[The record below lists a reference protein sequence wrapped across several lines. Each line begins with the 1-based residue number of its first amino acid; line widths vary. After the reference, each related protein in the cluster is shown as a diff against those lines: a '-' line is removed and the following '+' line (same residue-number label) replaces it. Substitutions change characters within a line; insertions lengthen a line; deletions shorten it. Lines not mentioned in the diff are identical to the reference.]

1 MALSSADE
9 KLLEAKADE
18 LAWTLTDALGY
29 FADNDFVLETVIAQS
44 ARGNSIVIQF
54 AQKEDLPKVVK
65 LKSRGW
71 PVLGLGMKIN
81 CTWDSQGKHLAVEK
95 SSIRVMPYGS
105 DTEAPLFRVE
115 YVKDQDSHRPS
126 SHIHVHAHRDEFTHL
141 MGFASKFDV
150 ERTKKVRN
158 YFRRGTRLSEL
169 HFPTGGHRFRPCLED
184 VLEMLRV
191 EFKLDV
197 DNGKWQQHLRT
208 ARENWRR
215 TQLAAAVRDCPDEA
229 LRVLVDEYGMPEPI
243 GWTLPEF
250 DTAWQKKFARS

>member
-1 MALSSADE
+1 MSSADE

-18 LAWTLTDALGY
+18 LAWTLTDALEY

-126 SHIHVHAHRDEFTHL
+126 SPFMSMRIVMSSRISWALLPNLMLSGQRKCVIIFGGARGYQNCISLLVGIAFGHAWKTSWKCCAWSSSL
-141 MGFASKFDV
+141 MLITVNGSNTYVQRVK
-150 ERTKKVRN
+150 
-158 YFRRGTRLSEL
+158 
-169 HFPTGGHRFRPCLED
+169 TGAEHSWLQR
-184 VLEMLRV
+184 
-191 EFKLDV
+191 
-197 DNGKWQQHLRT
+197 
-208 ARENWRR
+208 
-215 TQLAAAVRDCPDEA
+215 
-229 LRVLVDEYGMPEPI
+229 
-243 GWTLPEF
+243 
-250 DTAWQKKFARS
+250 

>member
-1 MALSSADE
+1 
-9 KLLEAKADE
+9 
-18 LAWTLTDALGY
+18 
-29 FADNDFVLETVIAQS
+29 
-44 ARGNSIVIQF
+44 
-54 AQKEDLPKVVK
+54 
-65 LKSRGW
+65 
-71 PVLGLGMKIN
+71 MKIN

-115 YVKDQDSHRPS
+115 YVKEQDSYRPS

-184 VLEMLRV
+184 VFEMLRV

-197 DNGKWQQHLRT
+197 DNSKWGNTYVQ
-208 ARENWRR
+208 
-215 TQLAAAVRDCPDEA
+215 
-229 LRVLVDEYGMPEPI
+229 RVKTGAEHSWL
-243 GWTLPEF
+243 
-250 DTAWQKKFARS
+250 QR